1 MAILN
6 NIRDGKMGVD
16 IIFNTIYE
24 IVCCNGGSNKAM
36 SGEEVRNNQPGNI
49 TRSLV
54 VKVVIVAFIVIF
66 ILWLIFNI
74 RDYGKVNLIIS
85 NEEITSNDQVSV
97 QKFTDKEKIYF
108 FIDRVIKPS
117 LDCST
122 VSVVIDYYENNSF
135 TQYKQITF
143 EVDKNFKY
151 LSTYIPQEY
160 FKRNGKYQLKVLLD
174 GKLMGTREFE
184 VEK

>member
-1 MAILN
+1 MNGEDVN
-6 NIRDGKMGVD
+6 N
-16 IIFNTIYE
+16 
-24 IVCCNGGSNKAM
+24 NKT
-36 SGEEVRNNQPGNI
+36 GNI

-54 VKVVIVAFIVIF
+54 LKVVLVAFIVF
-66 ILWLIFNI
+66 FVLWLIFNI
-74 RDYGKVNLIIS
+74 KDYGKVNLVIS
-85 NEEITSNDQVSV
+85 NEEIVSNDQISL
-97 QKFTDKEKIYF
+97 QKFTEKDKIYF

-117 LDCST
+117 LDCNT
-122 VSVVIDYYENNSF
+122 VSLVIDYYENNSF

-151 LSTYIPQEY
+151 LSTYIPREY

-174 GKLMGTREFE
+174 GKLMATREFE

>member
-1 MAILN
+1 MN
-6 NIRDGKMGVD
+6 SEDVK
-16 IIFNTIYE
+16 
-24 IVCCNGGSNKAM
+24 SNKT
-36 SGEEVRNNQPGNI
+36 GTI
-49 TRSLV
+49 TRNLV
-54 VKVVIVAFIVIF
+54 LKVVIVAFIVIF
-66 ILWLIFNI
+66 VLWLIFNI
-74 RDYGKVNLIIS
+74 KDYGKVNLILS

-97 QKFTDKEKIYF
+97 QKFIDKDKIYF

-117 LDCST
+117 LDCNT
-122 VSVVIDYYENNSF
+122 VTVVIDYYENNSF

-143 EVDKNFKY
+143 EIDKDFKY

-160 FKRNGKYQLKVLLD
+160 FKRNGKYQIKVLLD